1 MSHLK
6 LNKMLTKK
14 GEIMAKKIT
23 DDDAKKELEEKSKK
37 ITDEDIQ
44 KVLNKEKEIEDKVN
58 GAGPLRE
65 YIDAVKSMFSLVRAY
80 WSGEYREIPWF
91 TIAAIV
97 AALLY
102 VFSPIDLIPDVIP
115 VIGMVDDA
123 LVVAA
128 CLKLV
133 KQDLADF
140 EAWRAAKA

>member
-1 MSHLK
+1 
-6 LNKMLTKK
+6 
-14 GEIMAKKIT
+14 MAKKIT
-23 DDDAKKELEEKSKK
+23 DEDAKKELEEKSKK
-37 ITDEDIQ
+37 ITDKDIE
-44 KVLNKEKEIEDKVN
+44 KVLSKEKEIEDKVK

-65 YIDAVKSMFSLVRAY
+65 YIDAVKSMFALVRAY

-91 TIAAIV
+91 TIAAIA

>member
-1 MSHLK
+1 
-6 LNKMLTKK
+6 
-14 GEIMAKKIT
+14 MAKKIS
-23 DDDAKKELEEKSKK
+23 DEEAKEELEKKSKK
-37 ITDEDIQ
+37 ITDEDVE
-44 KVLNKEKEIEDKVN
+44 KVLNKEKEIEDKVR
-58 GAGPLRE
+58 GAGPLKE
-65 YIDAVKSMFSLVRAY
+65 YIDAVKSMFALLRAY
-80 WSGEYREIPWF
+80 WNGEYREIPWY

-115 VIGMVDDA
+115 VIGLVDDA

-140 EAWRAAKA
+140 ETWRAANTNR

>member
-1 MSHLK
+1 
-6 LNKMLTKK
+6 
-14 GEIMAKKIT
+14 MAKKISPE
-23 DDDAKKELEEKSKK
+23 DAKIELESKSKK
-37 ITDEDIQ
+37 ITDEDVQ
-44 KVLNKEKEIEDKVN
+44 KVLEKEKEIEEKVK
-58 GAGPLRE
+58 GAGPLQE
-65 YIDAVKSMFSLVRAY
+65 YLDAVKSMFALVKAY
-80 WSGEYREIPWF
+80 WNGEYREIPWF

-115 VIGMVDDA
+115 VIGLVDDA

-140 EAWRAAKA
+140 EVWRAQKA